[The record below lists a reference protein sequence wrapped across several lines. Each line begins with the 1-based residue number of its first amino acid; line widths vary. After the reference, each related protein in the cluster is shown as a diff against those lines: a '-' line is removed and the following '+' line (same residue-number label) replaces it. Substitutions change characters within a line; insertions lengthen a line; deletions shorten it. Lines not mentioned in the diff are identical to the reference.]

1 MNGFTPLRSM
11 PGSRCTL
18 RRSTATTITVY
29 PSRASRGWRGRCGRP
44 LRSTRAA
51 RIRCPRP
58 RARSADT
65 IEFRTMPAYA
75 VFEPP
80 MRGRSAGEQ
89 ADRFIFLRERFSLAA
104 FLFGPLWMIWRRLWL
119 VLIIY
124 LVATSLIELG
134 LRSLGIPIAARTA
147 VYLLLQLLVAI
158 EAANLRRWTL
168 VRRGWRDRGIVFGDD
183 LELAERR
190 FFAANA
196 ARRDAAN

>member
-1 MNGFTPLRSM
+1 
-11 PGSRCTL
+11 
-18 RRSTATTITVY
+18 
-29 PSRASRGWRGRCGRP
+29 
-44 LRSTRAA
+44 
-51 RIRCPRP
+51 
-58 RARSADT
+58 
-65 IEFRTMPAYA
+65 MPAYA

-80 MRGRSAGEQ
+80 MRGRSTGEH
-89 ADRFIFLRERFSLAA
+89 ADRFIFFRERFSLAA

-134 LRSLGIPIAARTA
+134 LRSFGIPIAARTT

-168 VRRGWRDRGIVFGDD
+168 LRRGWRDRGIVFGDD

-196 ARRDAAN
+196 ASQDAASPTSPPIEPEHEPPSGHGTSGPATYGEGGPRGAP